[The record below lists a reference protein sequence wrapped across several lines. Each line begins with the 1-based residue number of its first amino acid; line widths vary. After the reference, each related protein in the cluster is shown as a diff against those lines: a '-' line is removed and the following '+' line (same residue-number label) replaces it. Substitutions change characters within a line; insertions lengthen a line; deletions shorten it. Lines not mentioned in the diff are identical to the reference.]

1 MDNKGLQNDFSTIY
15 EVDIVFTTEEIVF
28 AYCNVCRYVTFCF
41 VAQKMR
47 MENAK
52 LTYPIAEKVKKIT
65 SHFLAALFLTVR
77 RIIYINIYRTFFGN
91 SSFFAG
97 LQN

>member
-1 MDNKGLQNDFSTIY
+1 MDNEGLQNHFSTIY

-28 AYCNVCRYVTFCF
+28 AYRNICRYVTFCF

-52 LTYPIAEKVKKIT
+52 LTYPTAEKVKKLN
-65 SHFLAALFLTVR
+65 LA
-77 RIIYINIYRTFFGN
+77 FF
-91 SSFFAG
+91 SCFAF
-97 LQN
+97 NC